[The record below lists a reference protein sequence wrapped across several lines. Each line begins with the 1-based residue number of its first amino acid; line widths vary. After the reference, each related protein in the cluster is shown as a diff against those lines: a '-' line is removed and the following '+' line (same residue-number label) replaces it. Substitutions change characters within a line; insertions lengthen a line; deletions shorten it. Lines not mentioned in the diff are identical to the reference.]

1 MIEFIKK
8 YYGKIG
14 MGFALVMLVINYY
27 QQRELTRLR
36 NEPKIEVYTG
46 GDIQKGKLIDSLM
59 NMTDSL
65 RDELFIER
73 VDAGRHEVTRE
84 EILTKYPKV
93 AKEYDDFY
101 THQTE

>member
-1 MIEFIKK
+1 MKK
-8 YYGKIG
+8 YINPILSLGTAA
-14 MGFALVMLVINYY
+14 ALLGAIYFQNK
-27 QQRELTRLR
+27 EIEKLR
-36 NEPKIEVYTG
+36 AQPKIEVFTG

-59 NMTDSL
+59 NVADSL
-65 RDELFIER
+65 ESELFNER

-101 THQTE
+101 SHNTE

>member
-1 MIEFIKK
+1 MIQFIKK
-8 YYGKIG
+8 HYSKIG
-14 MGFALVMLVINYY
+14 MSFALVMLVINYF

-36 NEPKIEVYTG
+36 SEPKIEVYTG

-59 NMTDSL
+59 NVTDSL
-65 RDELFIER
+65 NSELFIER

-93 AKEYDDFY
+93 AKEYDEFY
-101 THQTE
+101 SHNTE